1 MDIITRYALEQ
12 LHKEGI
18 TLDMLITALDNLDK
32 IEGYGSSEFIG
43 TLIKTKNKK
52 DSNSSSSNVKYKVL
66 IIPPKCDRI
75 VFVKLI
81 RDAFGLGLEEAKDAV
96 DSAPCI
102 LNKWVTIEEFHTI
115 RDWII
120 RQDDRFADNIRLN
133 L

>member
-32 IEGYGSSEFIG
+32 
-43 TLIKTKNKK
+43 T
-52 DSNSSSSNVKYKVL
+52 V
-66 IIPPKCDRI
+66 
-75 VFVKLI
+75 
-81 RDAFGLGLEEAKDAV
+81 
-96 DSAPCI
+96 
-102 LNKWVTIEEFHTI
+102 EEFHTI

-120 RQDDRFADNIRLN
+120 GQDDRFADNIRLN

>member
-52 DSNSSSSNVKYKVL
+52 
-66 IIPPKCDRI
+66 
-75 VFVKLI
+75 
-81 RDAFGLGLEEAKDAV
+81 
-96 DSAPCI
+96 
-102 LNKWVTIEEFHTI
+102 
-115 RDWII
+115 
-120 RQDDRFADNIRLN
+120 RF
-133 L
+133 